1 MWESRR
7 INLLADEGDAQGGKG
22 GAGGGGAGGGGA
34 GEGGG
39 GGGGRGGAGGVEDD
53 EGIIKTRE
61 QGGATPSVLG
71 CD

>member
-1 MWESRR
+1 MWGSRR

-22 GAGGGGAGGGGA
+22 GAGGGGAGGGG
-34 GEGGG
+34 G

-61 QGGATPSVLG
+61 QGRATPSVLG

>member
-1 MWESRR
+1 MWASRR

-22 GAGGGGAGGGGA
+22 GAGGGGVGG
-34 GEGGG
+34 GGG

>member
-1 MWESRR
+1 MWASRR

-22 GAGGGGAGGGGA
+22 GAGGGGA
-34 GEGGG
+34 G

>member
-1 MWESRR
+1 MWASRR

-22 GAGGGGAGGGGA
+22 GAGGGGAGGGG
-34 GEGGG
+34 
-39 GGGGRGGAGGVEDD
+39 GRGGAGGMEDD

>member
-34 GEGGG
+34 G
-39 GGGGRGGAGGVEDD
+39 GGGRGGARGVEDD

>member
-1 MWESRR
+1 MWGSRR

-22 GAGGGGAGGGGA
+22 GAGGGGA
-34 GEGGG
+34 G

>member
-1 MWESRR
+1 MGASRR
-7 INLLADEGDAQGGKG
+7 INLLADEGDAQGGKE
-22 GAGGGGAGGGGA
+22 GAGGGGA
-34 GEGGG
+34 G

>member
-1 MWESRR
+1 MWASRR

-22 GAGGGGAGGGGA
+22 GAGGGGA
-34 GEGGG
+34 GGG

>member
-22 GAGGGGAGGGGA
+22 GAGRGGAGG
-34 GEGGG
+34 GGG

>member
-1 MWESRR
+1 MGASRR

-22 GAGGGGAGGGGA
+22 GAGGGGA
-34 GEGGG
+34 G

>member
-1 MWESRR
+1 MWASRR
-7 INLLADEGDAQGGKG
+7 INLLADEGDAQGGRG
-22 GAGGGGAGGGGA
+22 GAGGGGAGR
-34 GEGGG
+34 GGG
-39 GGGGRGGAGGVEDD
+39 GGGGRGSAGGVEDD

>member
-1 MWESRR
+1 MWASRR

-22 GAGGGGAGGGGA
+22 GAGGGGAGGGG
-34 GEGGG
+34 G
-39 GGGGRGGAGGVEDD
+39 GGGGRGGAGVVEDD

>member
-1 MWESRR
+1 MWASRR

-22 GAGGGGAGGGGA
+22 GAGWGGAGG
-34 GEGGG
+34 GGG

>member
-7 INLLADEGDAQGGKG
+7 INLLADEGDAQGGTG
-22 GAGGGGAGGGGA
+22 GAGGGGAGG
-34 GEGGG
+34 GGG

>member
-22 GAGGGGAGGGGA
+22 GAGGSRA
-34 GEGGG
+34 G

>member
-1 MWESRR
+1 MWASRR

-22 GAGGGGAGGGGA
+22 GAGRGGA
-34 GEGGG
+34 G

>member
-1 MWESRR
+1 MWASRR
-7 INLLADEGDAQGGKG
+7 INLLADEGDAQGGRG
-22 GAGGGGAGGGGA
+22 GAGGGGAGR
-34 GEGGG
+34 GGG

-53 EGIIKTRE
+53 GGIIKTRE

>member
-1 MWESRR
+1 MGASRR

-22 GAGGGGAGGGGA
+22 GAGGGGAGGGG
-34 GEGGG
+34 
-39 GGGGRGGAGGVEDD
+39 GRGGAGGMEDD

>member
-1 MWESRR
+1 MWASRR

-22 GAGGGGAGGGGA
+22 DAGGGGA
-34 GEGGG
+34 G

>member
-1 MWESRR
+1 MWASRR
-7 INLLADEGDAQGGKG
+7 INLLADEGDAQRGKG
-22 GAGGGGAGGGGA
+22 GAGGGGA
-34 GEGGG
+34 G

>member
-1 MWESRR
+1 MWASRR
-7 INLLADEGDAQGGKG
+7 INLLADEGDTQGGKG
-22 GAGGGGAGGGGA
+22 GAGGGGA
-34 GEGGG
+34 G

>member
-1 MWESRR
+1 MWASRR
-7 INLLADEGDAQGGKG
+7 INLLADEGDAQGGK
-22 GAGGGGAGGGGA
+22 GGAGGGGA

>member
-1 MWESRR
+1 MGASRR

-22 GAGGGGAGGGGA
+22 GAGRGGA
-34 GEGGG
+34 G

>member
-1 MWESRR
+1 MWASRR

-22 GAGGGGAGGGGA
+22 GAGRGGAGR
-34 GEGGG
+34 
-39 GGGGRGGAGGVEDD
+39 GGGRGGAGGVEDD

>member
-1 MWESRR
+1 MWASRR

-22 GAGGGGAGGGGA
+22 GAGGGGAGGGG
-34 GEGGG
+34 
-39 GGGGRGGAGGVEDD
+39 GRGGGGGVEDD

>member
-1 MWESRR
+1 MWASRR

-22 GAGGGGAGGGGA
+22 GAGGGGAGGGG
-34 GEGGG
+34 G
-39 GGGGRGGAGGVEDD
+39 GGGGRGSAGGVEDD

>member
-1 MWESRR
+1 MWASRR

-22 GAGGGGAGGGGA
+22 GAGGGGAGR
-34 GEGGG
+34 GGG

>member
-1 MWESRR
+1 MWASRR

-22 GAGGGGAGGGGA
+22 GAGGGGAGGGG
-34 GEGGG
+34 G
-39 GGGGRGGAGGVEDD
+39 GGGGRVGAGGVEDD

>member
-1 MWESRR
+1 MWASRR
-7 INLLADEGDAQGGKG
+7 FNLLADEGDAQGGKG
-22 GAGGGGAGGGGA
+22 GAGGGGA
-34 GEGGG
+34 G

>member
-1 MWESRR
+1 MWASRR

-22 GAGGGGAGGGGA
+22 GAGGGRAGR
-34 GEGGG
+34 GGG

>member
-1 MWESRR
+1 MWASRR

-22 GAGGGGAGGGGA
+22 GAGGGGA
-34 GEGGG
+34 G

-61 QGGATPSVLG
+61 QGGATPSVLD

>member
-22 GAGGGGAGGGGA
+22 GAGGGRAGG
-34 GEGGG
+34 GGG
-39 GGGGRGGAGGVEDD
+39 GGGGRGGAGSVEDD

>member
-22 GAGGGGAGGGGA
+22 GAGGGGA
-34 GEGGG
+34 G

>member
-1 MWESRR
+1 MWASRR

-22 GAGGGGAGGGGA
+22 GAGGGGAGG
-34 GEGGG
+34 GGG

-71 CD
+71 CN

>member
-22 GAGGGGAGGGGA
+22 GAGWGGAGG
-34 GEGGG
+34 GGG

>member
-1 MWESRR
+1 MWASRR
-7 INLLADEGDAQGGKG
+7 INLLADEGDAQGGRG
-22 GAGGGGAGGGGA
+22 GAGGGGAGR
-34 GEGGG
+34 GGG